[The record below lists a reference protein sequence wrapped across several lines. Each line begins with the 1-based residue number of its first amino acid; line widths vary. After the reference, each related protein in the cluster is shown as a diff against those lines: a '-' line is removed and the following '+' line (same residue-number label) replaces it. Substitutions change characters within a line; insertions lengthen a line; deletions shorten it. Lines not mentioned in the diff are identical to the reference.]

1 MQTEKNKKLSI
12 LFWALSVICMGVIFY
27 FSSRTS
33 TESSMQS
40 DSILLWIT
48 KIFGEN
54 AVTDFIVRK
63 TAHCLEYT
71 GLCLLLNFAWMFT
84 KGKYQRLLSILCT
97 SLYAVTDEV
106 HQLFV
111 EGRSCELRDWGID
124 TFGAVLGAIGFTIL
138 MAIISAAVKK
148 CKKSI
153 DKSIQ

>member
-1 MQTEKNKKLSI
+1 MQIEKNKKMSI
-12 LFWALSVICMGVIFY
+12 LFWVLSAVCMGVIFY
-27 FSSRTS
+27 FSSRTA

-48 KIFGEN
+48 KIFGQN
-54 AVTDFIVRK
+54 KVTDFIIRK
-63 TAHCLEYT
+63 TAHCLEFT
-71 GLCLLLNFAWMFT
+71 GLCLLINLAWLFT
-84 KGKYQRLLSILCT
+84 KGKQQKLISILCT

-111 EGRSCELRDWGID
+111 DGRSCELRDWGID
-124 TFGAVLGAIGFTIL
+124 TFGAILGALGFAVL
-138 MAIISAAVKK
+138 MAIISVIVKK

>member
-1 MQTEKNKKLSI
+1 MSI
-12 LFWALSVICMGVIFY
+12 LFWVLSAVCMGVIFY

-71 GLCLLLNFAWMFT
+71 GLCLLLNCAWLFT
-84 KGKYQRLLSILCT
+84 KGKPQRLLSILCA

-111 EGRSCELRDWGID
+111 DGRSCEFRDWGID
-124 TFGAVLGAIGFTIL
+124 TFGAILGTLAFTVLA
-138 MAIISAAVKK
+138 AIISAIVKK